1 MNWPGIMTVT
11 NGNDFIQLFLGGG
24 IAVAMVL
31 SIFCIVGAINLKESG
46 KNKSRAELAELKELW
61 KKKTEELNR
70 LKKQ

>member
-24 IAVAMVL
+24 IAGAMVL
-31 SIFCIVGAINLKESG
+31 SIVLFVGAINLKESG